1 MSEPIEEED
10 VLLEDE
16 WAEISDIRGHKT
28 LFRHLATIHYDEK
41 VYHVLGALKE
51 GRPNERA
58 LMLIKEEETAD
69 GALQHVIVNS
79 EHEIEHIVGQF
90 VARVLAQHMEEESLF
105 ETEALMQD
113 MPDPCGYMHKAG
125 EFCYCDD
132 PTYLQ

>member
-1 MSEPIEEED
+1 M
-10 VLLEDE
+10 
-16 WAEISDIRGHKT
+16 
-28 LFRHLATIHYDEK
+28 
-41 VYHVLGALKE
+41 
-51 GRPNERA
+51 
-58 LMLIKEEETAD
+58 
-69 GALQHVIVNS
+69 IVNS